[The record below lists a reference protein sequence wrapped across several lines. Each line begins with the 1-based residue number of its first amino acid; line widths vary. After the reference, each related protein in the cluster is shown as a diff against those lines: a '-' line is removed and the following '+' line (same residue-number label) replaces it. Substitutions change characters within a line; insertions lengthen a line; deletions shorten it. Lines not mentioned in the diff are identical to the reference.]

1 MVRCSGQTAWW
12 RQKASREKR
21 MLWYESRARSSRR
34 MRGEEAG
41 EGEEVEVVVGRRLK

>member
-21 MLWYESRARSSRR
+21 MFWYESRARSSRR
-34 MRGEEAG
+34 MRGEE
-41 EGEEVEVVVGRRLK
+41 VEVVVGRRLK